1 MPFKLACEA
10 HFIDGHV
17 TAKKKTFKTFK
28 FATSEI
34 RRKNRMRIEG
44 QKSNP

>member
-17 TAKKKTFKTFK
+17 TEKTTFKTYK

-34 RRKNRMRIEG
+34 KKEK
-44 QKSNP
+44 QDED